1 MCRSF
6 GRVSWHRVA
15 RLLESIG
22 KGTVSRQ
29 SETVRISVCNGLP
42 QLVFEKRSAAGMEET
57 HQLVFGPFRLD
68 LGAKRLWRE
77 QREITL
83 QPQPLAVLHY
93 LLEHAG
99 RVVTKE
105 ELLREVWAG
114 TYVTRT
120 ALKVCIRAIRV
131 ALGDNVA
138 MPCYLETVGRLG
150 YRFIAPLA
158 VA

>member
-22 KGTVSRQ
+22 KATVSRQ

-68 LGAKRLWRE
+68 LGAKRLWR
-77 QREITL
+77 RYCRVISL
-83 QPQPLAVLHY
+83 QLKRCVSGWH
-93 LLEHAG
+93 G
-99 RVVTKE
+99 
-105 ELLREVWAG
+105 AG
-114 TYVTRT
+114 TFCR
-120 ALKVCIRAIRV
+120 R
-131 ALGDNVA
+131 
-138 MPCYLETVGRLG
+138 P
-150 YRFIAPLA
+150 
-158 VA
+158 